1 VARTS
6 RERERQAWQ
15 LQCEYIWW
23 RVQQGLPVGVVP
35 VGGLLLEWRG
45 ELKRLQRLGEWLGEG

>member
-1 VARTS
+1 
-6 RERERQAWQ
+6 
-15 LQCEYIWW
+15 
-23 RVQQGLPVGVVP
+23 VVP